1 MTIENNTT
9 SLLTLILGWK
19 KGASFKVVNSQLL
32 TSMPN
37 ILVVGAASGIGK
49 EFVRAFVKEPG
60 NYVIAVD
67 KNFPQPSISSN
78 SMIEEYLKAIDCKVE
93 GMLCI
98 YSIDVTNEL
107 DVLSLSNLCR
117 EPLDILIHSVG
128 VRGLAPNFHITQSS
142 DVAKAETLNVTT
154 AQTMRSTFEVNTVG
168 SFLLLQA
175 MVPKLCLSGQA
186 KVIIMG
192 SRMGSIGHNTAGGAY
207 AYRASKA
214 ALNAIAKSFAV
225 DVPEA
230 IFTIIHPGRVE
241 SALVSV
247 KEDGAISANESVSD
261 MMKFIDGMG
270 KEHSGRFFD
279 RFGGVVPW

>member
-1 MTIENNTT
+1 MTVRA
-9 SLLTLILGWK
+9 L
-19 KGASFKVVNSQLL
+19 NSRLL

-37 ILVVGAASGIGK
+37 ILIVGAASGIGK
-49 EFVRAFVKEPG
+49 DFVRAFLKKPE

-67 KNFPQPSISSN
+67 NNFPQPSTSHD
-78 SMIEEYLKAIDCKVE
+78 SMMETYLKAIDSKVE
-93 GMLCI
+93 GVLCLHT
-98 YSIDVTNEL
+98 IDITNEIDIL
-107 DVLSLSNLCR
+107 TLSKLCS
-117 EPLDILIHSVG
+117 EPLDILIHSAG
-128 VRGLAPNFHITQSS
+128 VRGLAPNFYITQSS

-175 MVPKLCLSGQA
+175 MVPKLRLSGQA

-192 SRMGSIGHNTAGGAY
+192 SRMGSVGHNTAGGAY

-214 ALNAIAKSFAV
+214 ALNAIVKSFAV

-230 IFTIIHPGRVE
+230 IFTVVHPGRVE
-241 SALVSV
+241 SGLVSV
-247 KEDGAISANESVSD
+247 KEDGAISAEESVGD

>member
-1 MTIENNTT
+1 M
-9 SLLTLILGWK
+9 SVRVL
-19 KGASFKVVNSQLL
+19 NSRLF

-37 ILVVGAASGIGK
+37 ILIVGAASGIGK
-49 EFVRAFVKEPG
+49 EFVRAFVKKPG

-67 KNFPQPSISSN
+67 KNFPQPSISPD
-78 SMIEEYLKAIDCKVE
+78 SMMETYLKAIDSKVE
-93 GMLCI
+93 GVLCLHA
-98 YSIDVTNEL
+98 IDITNEADIL
-107 DVLSLSNLCR
+107 TLSNLCS
-117 EPLDILIHSVG
+117 EPLDILIQSAG
-128 VRGLAPNFHITQSS
+128 VRGLAPSFHITQSS

-175 MVPKLCLSGQA
+175 MVPRLRPSGQA

-214 ALNAIAKSFAV
+214 ALNAIVKSFAI

-230 IFTIIHPGRVE
+230 IFTVVHPGRVE
-241 SALVSV
+241 SGLVSV
-247 KEDGAISANESVSD
+247 KEDGAISAEESVGD
-261 MMKFIDGMG
+261 MMKFVDGMG
-270 KEHSGRFFD
+270 KEHSARFFD
-279 RFGGVVPW
+279 RFGRVVSW

>member
-1 MTIENNTT
+1 MSIR
-9 SLLTLILGWK
+9 TL
-19 KGASFKVVNSQLL
+19 NSQLL

-49 EFVRAFVKEPG
+49 EFVRAFVKQPG
-60 NYVIAVD
+60 NHVIAVD
-67 KNFPQPSISSN
+67 KKFPQPSLSPD
-78 SMIEEYLKAIDCKVE
+78 SMMETYLKAIDSEVE
-93 GMLCI
+93 GVLCLHE
-98 YSIDVTNEL
+98 IDITNEIDIL
-107 DVLSLSNLCR
+107 TLSNLCS
-117 EPLDILIHSVG
+117 EPLDILIHSAG
-128 VRGLAPNFHITQSS
+128 VRGLAPTFHITQSS
-142 DVAKAETLNVTT
+142 DVAKAEELDVTT

-175 MVPKLCLSGQA
+175 MVPNLRLSGQA

-214 ALNAIAKSFAV
+214 ALNAIVKSFAI

-230 IFTIIHPGRVE
+230 IFTVIHPGRVE
-241 SALVSV
+241 SGLVSV
-247 KEDGAISANESVSD
+247 KEDGAISAEKSVGD
-261 MMKFIDGMG
+261 ILKFIDGVG
-270 KEHSGRFFD
+270 KEHSGQFFD

>member
-19 KGASFKVVNSQLL
+19 KGASFKVVNSQSL

-67 KNFPQPSISSN
+67 KNFPQPSISSE
-78 SMIEEYLKAIDCKVE
+78 SMIEGYLKAIDCKVE

-98 YSIDVTNEL
+98 HSIDVTNEL

-175 MVPKLCLSGQA
+175 MVPKLRLSGQA

-214 ALNAIAKSFAV
+214 ALNAILKSFAI

-230 IFTIIHPGRVE
+230 IFTIVHPGRVE
-241 SALVSV
+241 SGLVSV
-247 KEDGAISANESVSD
+247 KEDGAISAEESVGD
-261 MMKFIDGMG
+261 MLKLIDGME

>member
-1 MTIENNTT
+1 M
-9 SLLTLILGWK
+9 SVRVL
-19 KGASFKVVNSQLL
+19 NSRLF

-37 ILVVGAASGIGK
+37 ILIVGAASGIGK
-49 EFVRAFVKEPG
+49 EFVRAFVKKPG

-67 KNFPQPSISSN
+67 KNFPQPSKSPD
-78 SMIEEYLKAIDCKVE
+78 SMMETYLKAIDSKVE
-93 GMLCI
+93 GVLCLHA
-98 YSIDVTNEL
+98 IDVTNEADIL
-107 DVLSLSNLCR
+107 TLSNLCS
-117 EPLDILIHSVG
+117 EPLDILIQSAG
-128 VRGLAPNFHITQSS
+128 VRGLAPSFHITQSS
-142 DVAKAETLNVTT
+142 DVAKAETLYVTT

-175 MVPKLCLSGQA
+175 MVPRLRLSGQA

-214 ALNAIAKSFAV
+214 ALNAIVKCFAI

-230 IFTIIHPGRVE
+230 IFTVVHPGRVE
-241 SALVSV
+241 SGLVSV
-247 KEDGAISANESVSD
+247 KEDGAISAEESVGD
-261 MMKFIDGMG
+261 MMEFIDGVG